1 MYLLHLHVANEWLST
16 SAAFLLCKS
25 VIEVHNLFKSRS
37 ISNQTVNWRRWRESV

>member
-16 SAAFLLCKS
+16 SAAFLR
-25 VIEVHNLFKSRS
+25 VNEVHNLFKSRS